1 MTFNPRIVSPH
12 GQRGDCFD
20 TVRMGARAAVVSN
33 HPVATSVGITILAN
47 GGNAVDAA
55 VAVGFAIG
63 VAEPNGS
70 GIGGDGYLMVH
81 HAASRSVHVVNGTG
95 ASPLAARPEHGLDRF
110 GIRSASVP
118 GMVDAMLEAH
128 ARWGR
133 LSLMDCIAPAIAL
146 CLDGVPVS
154 YFQADMT
161 RKYDRLHS
169 DPEAAK
175 IFAPNGHPLKAGA
188 IRRNA
193 DLAQTY
199 RQIATHGRDYFY
211 NGPVA
216 DAIDRFSAAA
226 NGLLRREDMARHR
239 VRVEAPITTT
249 YRGKHVYEAGP
260 NSSGHLLLQQ
270 LSMLEQFDIGA
281 MDYLSPEAVHLMVEA
296 KRLAY
301 IDREAFLSDPD
312 DTDIPLAGLLSKSY
326 AAERAALIRPDAA
339 AASVAPGDPWQHDA
353 SSAAAR
359 QAPSSFKVLNA
370 REDTTHFC
378 VVDSDG
384 NAVSQLQSLNM
395 MFGSQAV
402 VPGTGIILNN
412 RMTYWHLDPS
422 HPNYLRPGA
431 RTRHTMNPVMVFD
444 DRAESGGPLRWVLG
458 TPGGDTQVQTNFQV
472 ISALVD
478 HGLNEAEAAQAPR
491 WCHEQDGTYSNHP
504 HAVDEQLTIE
514 QRYGDTSLV
523 EGLAARGHDVEGIGA
538 WKARG
543 SLAII
548 GVDPESGARL
558 AAVDLRRDGQAQAM

>member
-1 MTFNPRIVSPH
+1 MKDPRIVSPH
-12 GQRGDCFD
+12 GMLGDCYD
-20 TVRMGARAAVVSN
+20 TVRMGSRAAVVSN
-33 HPVATSVGITILAN
+33 HPVATSIGMTILAN

-70 GIGGDGYLMVH
+70 GIGGDGYVMVH
-81 HAASRSVHVVNGTG
+81 NAAERSVHVVNGTG
-95 ASPLAARPEHGLDRF
+95 SSPMAARPEFGIDRF

-118 GMVDAMLEAH
+118 GILDAMLEAH

-133 LSLMDCIAPAIAL
+133 LTLMECVSPAIAL

-154 YFQADMT
+154 FFQAEMT
-161 RKYDRLHS
+161 RKYDRLHQ
-169 DPEAAK
+169 DVEAAK
-175 IFAPNGHPLKAGA
+175 IFAPQGRPLKPGE

-199 RQIATHGRDYFY
+199 MQVALHGRDYFY

-216 DAIDRFSAAA
+216 DAIEKFSSHT
-226 NGLLRREDMARHR
+226 NGLLRREDLTRHR
-239 VRVEAPITTT
+239 VRVEAPISTT

-270 LSMLEQFDIGA
+270 LNMLESFNIGA

-312 DTDIPLAGLLSKSY
+312 DTDVPLQGLLSKQY
-326 AAERAALIRPDAA
+326 AAERAALIRPERSLAA
-339 AASVAPGDPWQHDA
+339 VSAGDPWNYVEN
-353 SSAAAR
+353 R
-359 QAPSSFKVLNA
+359 LGKQAPAEFKVLNA
-370 REDTTHFC
+370 KEDTTHFC
-378 VVDSDG
+378 IVDSEG

-412 RMTYWHLDPS
+412 RMTYWHLDPE

-444 DRAESGGPLRWVLG
+444 RPAETGVPLRWVMG
-458 TPGGDTQVQTNFQV
+458 TPGGDTQVQSTFQV
-472 ISALVD
+472 ISAMVD
-478 HGLNEAEAAQAPR
+478 HGLNEAEAVQAPR

-504 HAVDEQLTIE
+504 HSVDELLTVE
-514 QRYGDTSLV
+514 ARHGDTSLV
-523 EGLAARGHDVEGIGA
+523 EGLAALGHGVEAIGA

-543 SLAII
+543 SMGII
-548 GVDPESGARL
+548 GVHPESGARM
-558 AAVDLRRDGQAQAM
+558 AAADLRRDGQAQAM